1 MIVLSALRTS
11 PSFERGDD
19 DDGDGDGDDG
29 DDDDGDDEL
38 HAVERVRRG
47 QSRGAG
53 CPPSELLRFSSTT
66 GSNLGRDD
74 PATSVEALP
83 GQHARIDADSMTI
96 SRPIDTWASRDG
108 RELARKNFAAT
119 DPRAFSS
126 LKF

>member
-38 HAVERVRRG
+38 HAVQRVRRG

-108 RELARKNFAAT
+108 LELARKNFAAT

>member
-19 DDGDGDGDDG
+19 G
-29 DDDDGDDEL
+29 DDDDDGGDDDDEL

-53 CPPSELLRFSSTT
+53 CPPTELLRFSSTT

-96 SRPIDTWASRDG
+96 SRPVDTWASRDG
-108 RELARKNFAAT
+108 REFSRKNFAAT
-119 DPRAFSS
+119 DPRA
-126 LKF
+126 LV

>member
-19 DDGDGDGDDG
+19 DGDGDDG
-29 DDDDGDDEL
+29 DDGDDEL

-53 CPPSELLRFSSTT
+53 CPPTELLRFSSTT

-96 SRPIDTWASRDG
+96 SRPVDTWASRDG
-108 RELARKNFAAT
+108 REFSRKNFAAT
-119 DPRAFSS
+119 DPRA
-126 LKF
+126 LV